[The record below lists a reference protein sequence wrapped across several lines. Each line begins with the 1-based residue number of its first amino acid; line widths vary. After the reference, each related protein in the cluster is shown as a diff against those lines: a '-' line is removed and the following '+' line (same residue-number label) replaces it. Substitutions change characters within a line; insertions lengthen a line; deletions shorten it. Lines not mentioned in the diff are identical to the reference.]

1 MKTGIERIKVAFDES
16 AIRVEKYLSIG
27 GKMRLDVADYMLN
40 YLEGIA
46 FAVSM
51 AHKEKMS
58 DFDLA
63 DEMFERAHNLRMQI
77 LDKKAETP

>member
-27 GKMRLDVADYMLN
+27 GKMRLDFADYMLN
-40 YLEGIA
+40 YFEGIA

-51 AHKEKMS
+51 AHQAKMS

-63 DEMFERAHNLRMQI
+63 SEMFERAHNLIIQI
-77 LDKKAETP
+77 LVKKVETP